1 MVTGL
6 SQNRKAD
13 TDVLIL
19 DLSARN
25 SLSDM
30 IKSYEEKGKKISI
43 DCFFKKK
50 AIYLT

>member
-43 DCFFKKK
+43 DCFFFKKRF
-50 AIYLT
+50 I

>member
-19 DLSARN
+19 DLSAKN

-30 IKSYEEKGKKISI
+30 IKSYEKKEKKISI
-43 DCFFKKK
+43 GCHFF
-50 AIYLT
+50 